1 MFTPVS
7 NHRFP
12 PYTLL
17 YNSLFLR
24 NFAPTSRDGGG
35 PRLPPLYLELSFSSL
50 MLDKSII
57 TDIVSS
63 AIADTDIFIV
73 EISVSPANDVVVLLD
88 SDGAAID
95 IDTCAAI
102 TRAIEDAFNRDI
114 EDFSLEVGSAG
125 ITSPLKVHRQ
135 YLKNIGHDVE
145 VLTLDGRKIHGV
157 LTAVASDGSF
167 TVESPVK
174 VKEPGAKRPAIVMQ
188 PTTLRPDE
196 CKSVRPEISFK

>member
-1 MFTPVS
+1 
-7 NHRFP
+7 
-12 PYTLL
+12 
-17 YNSLFLR
+17 
-24 NFAPTSRDGGG
+24 
-35 PRLPPLYLELSFSSL
+35 

-102 TRAIEDAFNRDI
+102 TRAIEDAFNRDM
-114 EDFSLEVGSAG
+114 
-125 ITSPLKVHRQ
+125 
-135 YLKNIGHDVE
+135 E

-174 VKEPGAKRPAIVMQ
+174 VKESGAKRPAIVMQ

>member
-1 MFTPVS
+1 
-7 NHRFP
+7 
-12 PYTLL
+12 
-17 YNSLFLR
+17 
-24 NFAPTSRDGGG
+24 
-35 PRLPPLYLELSFSSL
+35 

-88 SDGAAID
+88 SDAAGID

-102 TRAIEDAFNRDI
+102 TRAIEDAFDRDI

-145 VLTLDGRKIHGV
+145 VLTCDGRKIHGV
-157 LTAVASDGSF
+157 LTAVAPDGSF
-167 TVESPVK
+167 TVESPAK
-174 VKEPGAKRPAIVMQ
+174 VKEPGAKRPTIVMQ
-188 PTTLRPDE
+188 PTTLRTDE